1 MLKTIYGLAV
11 TLAFFAVGTA
21 SAAIDPDRVNV
32 LATVEENATGFIIG
46 VGDSFSIDATNETWG
61 YCGLSKCVTDAKA
74 VNVVDDTVENLT
86 IGINTF
92 GRGGLAGRIGT
103 GDVFFVGESFSGVA
117 QVAGELFLF
126 MWDDSHGDNSG
137 GLQAVLTGFE
147 EAPGDAIPLPAAAWL
162 MAAGLGTLTFRKKR
176 VGRED

>member
-1 MLKTIYGLAV
+1 MLKTTYRLIV
-11 TLAFFAVGTA
+11 TLALFAFGA
-21 SAAIDPDRVNV
+21 AHAAIDPDRVNV
-32 LATVEENATGFIIG
+32 LATVEENATGFVIG
-46 VGDSFSIDATNETWG
+46 VGDSFSIDAANETWG
-61 YCGLSKCVTDAKA
+61 FCPRAICVTDAKA
-74 VNVVDDTVENLT
+74 TQVVDGTTELLT

-103 GDVFFVGESFSGVA
+103 GDVFFVGENFSGVA

-126 MWDDSHGDNSG
+126 MWDDSYGDNSG

-162 MAAGLGTLTFRKKR
+162 MAAGLGTFAFSKKKAR
-176 VGRED
+176 